1 MATRSMPTVS
11 WRPARK
17 ATLSLLPTPSVDETS
32 TGWRNF
38 GGIFTKAAK
47 APMPP
52 STSGRKVAFASGAMR
67 RTASSPASMSTP
79 ASRYVRGFIA
89 LDVEE
94 VELGRGV
101 RLDADLVGTGEAGV
115 TEARGIAAGRLE
127 HSLQGEIAER

>member
-1 MATRSMPTVS
+1 MS
-11 WRPARK
+11 
-17 ATLSLLPTPSVDETS
+17 
-32 TGWRNF
+32 
-38 GGIFTKAAK
+38 
-47 APMPP
+47 P
-52 STSGRKVAFASGAMR
+52 STSGRKVACAGGAMG

-115 TEARGIAAGRLE
+115 TEALGGAAGRLE
-127 HSLQGEIAER
+127 HSLQGERARRGGAEIPADLLHVATGPDQTRPRRRGDCG